1 MKIEAVLF
9 DLDGTLVDSIPI
21 YKKAFEET
29 LRTFGFSFTT
39 EEFNNVY
46 WYNRKLSVL
55 LPTLGAG
62 HLEPAIRKHRDDL
75 YIRRLGEQVEWFED
89 AKALLS
95 CMDRTIPKAIVT
107 DSWRSFVHAIER
119 RADLSA
125 ISSTIIAADDCRPYE
140 KPHPHGLLM
149 AAERLGVAPENC
161 IYVGDQDFDMHA
173 ARVAGMTGILIPR
186 THTPPHACADAPHVI
201 QSLEE
206 LPNLLARM
214 E

>member
-1 MKIEAVLF
+1 
-9 DLDGTLVDSIPI
+9 
-21 YKKAFEET
+21 
-29 LRTFGFSFTT
+29 
-39 EEFNNVY
+39 
-46 WYNRKLSVL
+46 
-55 LPTLGAG
+55 
-62 HLEPAIRKHRDDL
+62 
-75 YIRRLGEQVEWFED
+75 
-89 AKALLS
+89 
-95 CMDRTIPKAIVT
+95 
-107 DSWRSFVHAIER
+107 
-119 RADLSA
+119 
-125 ISSTIIAADDCRPYE
+125 
-140 KPHPHGLLM
+140 M